1 MHKEGFDVKD
11 GQQVTVTSDD
21 KAEASSSV
29 LPITYPHFAHMCQP
43 GDTLF
48 VGRYLVN
55 GADQSSLYLEVGYII
70 RMPSPPLVASYRGL
84 KPAIYVLNEFRRCHS
99 DTFERRVPVSGHLSI
114 PMWHHG
120 KHPRS
125 HGVAC
130 LRTPASIREMTLRK
144 LSDTE
149 YMCGKLD
156 LVRAQSQ
163 NKVPWTGALTGT
175 SPCRIRIDS
184 MRWNLLAEICG
195 CMQLNGSYLCRS
207 RTSREMM

>member
-70 RMPSPPLVASYRGL
+70 RMPSPPLMASYRGL
-84 KPAIYVLNEFRRCHS
+84 KPAIYVLNEFRDVKVTLLNVCS
-99 DTFERRVPVSGHLSI
+99 
-114 PMWHHG
+114 
-120 KHPRS
+120 
-125 HGVAC
+125 C
-130 LRTPASIREMTLRK
+130 LRPSLDPNVAS
-144 LSDTE
+144 
-149 YMCGKLD
+149 
-156 LVRAQSQ
+156 
-163 NKVPWTGALTGT
+163 W
-175 SPCRIRIDS
+175 
-184 MRWNLLAEICG
+184 
-195 CMQLNGSYLCRS
+195 
-207 RTSREMM
+207 